1 MKRPLRVLVTGA
13 SRGIGAAIADAFE
26 AEGARVARNSRREGL
41 RGDVGRDAARI
52 VREAARSLGGLDV
65 LVNNAGVSDPSLWG
79 ADLGA
84 VTRPRWDRVM
94 ATDLRGAFEASREAA
109 KRIRKGAIVNVASIP
124 ALRGERE
131 GVLYAIAKA
140 GVLGMTRALA
150 ANLAPRIR
158 VNAMAFGSM
167 ETGWTAWLSPEDRRA
182 YEAAIPLGRFGRPE
196 EAGQL
201 AVFLAT
207 NPWVTGQAVVLDGG
221 ELRA

>member
-1 MKRPLRVLVTGA
+1 
-13 SRGIGAAIADAFE
+13 
-26 AEGARVARNSRREGL
+26 
-41 RGDVGRDAARI
+41 
-52 VREAARSLGGLDV
+52 
-65 LVNNAGVSDPSLWG
+65 
-79 ADLGA
+79 
-84 VTRPRWDRVM
+84 M